1 MKTRLGAAALAALVV
16 VMVAG
21 TSGGLARSTASTIG
35 LGALCDLSGPTSD
48 IGVSYC
54 NGEKGYIDWKNRR
67 GGVKGHRITLGAQ
80 DFAYNVAKAQQIYSQ
95 ISAGSAVAIL
105 GWGTADTTALV
116 PSITRDK
123 LPFMSAS
130 YAEQL
135 TEPKDTPYNFVV
147 ATNYS
152 AQAQIAA
159 KYIARTSPGHHE
171 IAFFHNNSAFGT
183 APIADLQEYIKTK
196 NLNFGFKAYPMIT
209 GTTAFDSQLLQ
220 ARSQGADYIFIQNVP
235 TPASILAKDVK
246 RLGLNAKI
254 VCLNYCGSEV
264 FVKLAGDA
272 ANGVLAVQPWTP
284 VSYNVPGDAAP
295 AQWLKNRHRSLANEG
310 LGFLQGWYTMAV
322 MLKGIE
328 KTISDKKDVTGPNIR
343 TSLETMG
350 AFVTGKVTSP
360 IKFSATSHDG
370 MKGSR
375 IYTIKAG
382 KFTKTT
388 GFVVP

>member
-16 VMVAG
+16 VALAG
-21 TSGGLARSTASTIG
+21 TSGGFARSTATINI
-35 LGALCDLSGPTSD
+35 GALCDLSGPTSD
-48 IGVSYC
+48 IGTSYC
-54 NGEKGYIDWKNRR
+54 EGEKAYVDWKNRR
-67 GGVKGHRITLGAQ
+67 GGVKGRRIVLDAQ
-80 DFAYNVAKAQQIYSQ
+80 DYAYNVAKAQQIYSQ
-95 ISAGSAVAIL
+95 ISNGSAAIM

-116 PSITRDK
+116 PRITADK

-130 YAEQL
+130 YAEAL
-135 TEPKDTPYNFVV
+135 TDPRDTPYNFVV
-147 ATNYS
+147 GTNYS

-159 KYIARTSPGHHE
+159 KHIARTRSGHHE

-183 APIADLQEYIKTK
+183 APISGLQDYIKAK
-196 NLNFGFKAYPMIT
+196 NLNVRFKAYAMIT

-220 ARSQGADYIFIQNVP
+220 AKQQGADYIFVQNVP
-235 TPASILAKDVK
+235 TPASVLAKDVK
-246 RLGLNAKI
+246 RLGLDMKI
-254 VCLNYCGSEV
+254 VCLNYCGNEV
-264 FVKLAGDA
+264 FVKLAGSA
-272 ANGVLAVQPWTP
+272 ANGVLAVQPFTP

-295 AQWLKNRHRSLANEG
+295 KQWLKNRHKSLSD

-322 MLKGIE
+322 MARGIE
-328 KTISDKKDVTGPNIR
+328 KTIAHRKDVTGPNIK

-350 AFVTGKVTSP
+350 AVLTGRVTNP
-360 IKFSATSHDG
+360 IKFNATSHDG

-375 IYTIKAG
+375 IYTIKSG

>member
-1 MKTRLGAAALAALVV
+1 MKTRLGTAAVAALVV
-16 VMVAG
+16 VALAG
-21 TSGGLARSTASTIG
+21 TSGGLAGNTASPIAI
-35 LGALCDLSGPTSD
+35 GALCDLSGPTSD

-54 NGEKGYIDWKNRR
+54 NGEKGYIDWINRR
-67 GGVKGHRITLGAQ
+67 GGVKGHKINLGAQ
-80 DFAYNVAKAQQIYSQ
+80 DYGYNVAKAQQIYSQ
-95 ISAGSAVAIL
+95 ISAGNAVAIM
-105 GWGTADTTALV
+105 GWGTADTTALA

-135 TEPKDTPYNFVV
+135 TDPRDTPYNFVV
-147 ATNYS
+147 ATNYT

-159 KYIARTSPGHHE
+159 KHIARTSPGHHE

-183 APIADLQEYIKTK
+183 APLDGLQNYIKAK
-196 NLNFGFKAYPMIT
+196 NLNFGMKAYAMIT
-209 GTTAFDSQLLQ
+209 GSTSFDSQLLQ
-220 ARSQGADYIFIQNVP
+220 ARAQGADYIFIQNVP

-246 RLGLNAKI
+246 RLGLNMKI

-264 FVKLAGDA
+264 FVRVAGDA

-284 VSYNVPGDAAP
+284 VSYGVPGDAEP
-295 AQWLKNRHRSLANEG
+295 AKWLKNRHRSLANEG

-328 KTISDKKDVTGPNIR
+328 RTITAKKDVTGPNIK
-343 TSLETMG
+343 TSLETMP
-350 AFVTGKVTSP
+350 AFLTGRVTNP
-360 IKFSATSHDG
+360 IKFSTKSHDG

-375 IYTIKAG
+375 IYTIRSG